1 MIKWLMRLSPWYRD
15 KQRQLNHASI
25 KTRSA
30 IIQYRTASRELQE
43 EIRSNNFAKYLIYE
57 KGD

>member
-1 MIKWLMRLSPWYRD
+1 MLKWLMRLSPWYRD
-15 KQRQLNHASI
+15 KQSELKRASL
-25 KTRSA
+25 KTKSA

>member
-1 MIKWLMRLSPWYRD
+1 MFKWLMRLSPWYRD

-25 KTRSA
+25 KTRST

-43 EIRSNNFAKYLIYE
+43 EIRQQQLCKIPHI
-57 KGD
+57 

>member
-1 MIKWLMRLSPWYRD
+1 MFKWLMRLSPWYRD
-15 KQRQLNHASI
+15 KQSELQRASL

-43 EIRSNNFAKYLIYE
+43 EIRSNNFAKYLIYD